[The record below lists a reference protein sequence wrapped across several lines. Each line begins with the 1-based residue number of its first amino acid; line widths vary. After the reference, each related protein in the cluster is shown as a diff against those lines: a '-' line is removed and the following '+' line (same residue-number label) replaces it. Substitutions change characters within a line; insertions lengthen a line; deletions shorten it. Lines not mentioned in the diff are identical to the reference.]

1 MIIDNEGVAY
11 GDDFNH
17 FSKKNTI
24 IVHCPLYIVHSARQR
39 DKSEFER
46 EKVMVIIEFLK
57 AVLFGIM
64 EGITEWLPVSST
76 GHMILLDEFV
86 KLRVSPEFYEM
97 FQVVIQLGAILAVIL
112 LFFHKLNPFSGKK
125 DAQQKKNTWSLWFKV
140 VVAML
145 PSAVIGVLLDDWMD
159 VHLYNYVVVAITLV
173 VYGVAFIF
181 MEKRNNGREMKVKDV
196 YEIDYRTALLIG
208 CFQCLSLIPG
218 TSRSGSTILGA
229 IILGV
234 ARPAGAE
241 FSFFLAI
248 PTMLGASA
256 LKVLKYGLEIMDGAA
271 ALPTGME
278 IGVLVVGCVVSFVV
292 SVLVIRALMEYVRK
306 RSFAVFGVYRILL
319 GAAVL
324 GYFLLK

>member
-1 MIIDNEGVAY
+1 MDI
-11 GDDFNH
+11 
-17 FSKKNTI
+17 
-24 IVHCPLYIVHSARQR
+24 
-39 DKSEFER
+39 
-46 EKVMVIIEFLK
+46 IIEILK
-57 AVLFGIM
+57 AILFGIV

-86 KLRVSPEFYEM
+86 HLNVSEAFYEM

-112 LFFHKLNPFSGKK
+112 LFFHKLNPFSPKK
-125 DAQQKKNTWSLWFKV
+125 TQEQKNNTWQLWFKV
-140 VVAML
+140 VVAVL

-159 VHLYNYVVVAITLV
+159 ALLYNYVVVAITLI

-181 MEKRNNGREMKVKDV
+181 MERQNEARSIKIKNV
-196 YEIDYRTALLIG
+196 YDIDYRTALLIG

-234 ARPAGAE
+234 GRSAGAE

-256 LKVLKYGLEIMDGAA
+256 LKLLKFILSGVSAGGLEIA
-271 ALPTGME
+271 
-278 IGVLVVGCVVSFVV
+278 VLLVGCAVSFIV
-292 SVLVIRALMEYVRK
+292 SVVVIKGLMEYVRK
-306 RSFAVFGVYRILL
+306 RSFAAFGAYRIVL
-319 GAAVL
+319 GAVVL
-324 GYFLLK
+324 MYFLIKSMIG